1 MHSGNQ
7 LGRKTDR
14 VLVVSPHRD
23 DETIGCGGAL
33 CAHAARGDAVGV
45 VHLCGTGGATEAE
58 AQAAAAVLGVTEM
71 VTLGGD
77 PIQLGADR
85 RLFVEL
91 VAVLRSFR
99 PTTLYIPHADDDD
112 PSHRTAHE
120 LAMEARWAAAYPV
133 YPEAGEPC
141 SVPDEVYAYEVWTP
155 LARPSAFVDITQH
168 AAQKEKALR
177 QYDSQIELAR
187 WDEGALGLN
196 RYRGVTSGC
205 GDYVEAFDAL
215 RVPRFHARGRQGGS

>member
-1 MHSGNQ
+1 MQSDSQ
-7 LGRKTDR
+7 LSRKADR

-23 DETIGCGGAL
+23 DETIGCGGTI

-45 VHLCGTGGATEAE
+45 VHLSGAGGATEAE

-71 VTLGGD
+71 ATLQGE

-85 RLFVEL
+85 RLFIEL
-91 VAVLRSFR
+91 VAFLRRFR
-99 PTTLYIPHADDDD
+99 PTTLYIPHVDDDD

-120 LAMEARWAAAYPV
+120 LAMEARWVAAYPV
-133 YPEAGEPC
+133 HPEAGEPC

-155 LARPSAFVDITQH
+155 LARPSTFVDITQF

-177 QYDSQIELAR
+177 QYDSQINLAR

-196 RYRGVTSGC
+196 RYRGITSGC
-205 GDYVEAFDAL
+205 GDYAEAFCAL
-215 RVPRFHARGRQGGS
+215 RVPRFHARDVRG